1 MLMSKNVDVFGLPRD
16 LGDGLTLRWARPEDV
31 DELAEFNSI
40 VHSDTAEPDENI
52 RMWIYDL
59 FRENHPTTG
68 PGDFTVVV
76 DEKNSGKI
84 ISSLNLI
91 SQTWAYAGIPFGVG
105 RPEVVGTN
113 PDYRRKK
120 LVKIQ
125 MDVVHAKSAAR
136 GELVQGITG
145 IPWYYRQFGYA
156 MALNLSGARWMQ
168 WSSVTKLEAGQEESY
183 RLRPATISDLPVLTR
198 LYQIHSAPGLISR
211 VKTETEWHY
220 ELTIPDKK
228 NHFNRNYSLIE
239 NITGEP
245 IGYVEAKPAQH
256 GPYAVRE
263 LAVLPGYSLRMVC
276 EFLAR
281 YIKVEAEELNKER
294 KNPIICISWAFGAE
308 HPAYTALGNQL
319 DKPLSPYSWF
329 IRVADLPR
337 FIRHIASAL
346 EKRLVGSVME
356 GYSGTLRLN
365 FYHSNLT
372 IVFDK
377 GKLTEVGTFK
387 PTKVADGDALFP
399 DLTFLQVLFGHRS
412 LSELNYIY
420 PDCYATNERSAL
432 LINTLF
438 PKQASEVVAL
448 D

>member
-1 MLMSKNVDVFGLPRD
+1 MLISKEVDVFGLPRD
-16 LGDGLTLRWARPEDV
+16 LGDGLTLRWAKPEDA

-40 VHSDTAEPDENI
+40 IHSDTAAPDEYIKN
-52 RMWIYDL
+52 WILD
-59 FRENHPTTG
+59 FFKDVHPTTG

-76 DEKNSGKI
+76 DEKNGGKI
-84 ISSLNLI
+84 VSSLNLI

-105 RPEVVGTN
+105 RPEVVGTHA
-113 PDYRRKK
+113 DYRRKK

-156 MALNLSGARWMQ
+156 MALNLSGARRMQ
-168 WSSVTKLEAGQEESY
+168 WNTVTKLEAGQEESY
-183 RLRPATISDLPVLTR
+183 RLRIATPADFPLLNR

-211 VKTETEWHY
+211 VRNEPEWHY
-220 ELTIPDKK
+220 ELTRTNEKSASYRRYYI
-228 NHFNRNYSLIE
+228 IE
-239 NITGEP
+239 DLAGAP
-245 IGYVEAKPAQH
+245 IGYVEAQPEPH

-263 LAVLPGYSLRMVC
+263 LAVLPGHSLRMVC

-281 YIKVEAEELNKER
+281 YIKADAEELNKER
-294 KNPIICISWAFGAE
+294 KNPIICISWAFGVE

-319 DKPLSPYSWF
+319 EKPLSPYSWF
-329 IRVADLPR
+329 IRVADLPK
-337 FIRHIASAL
+337 FIRHIAPAL

-365 FYHSNLT
+365 FYRSNLT

-377 GKLTEVGTFK
+377 GKLIEVGTFQ

-420 PDCYATNERSAL
+420 PDCYATNERSAV

-438 PKQASEVVAL
+438 PKQASEVVQL
-448 D
+448 N